1 MNLKLKQYRNYFNNF
16 KRTNEY
22 KELQSYLITKQLGLC
37 INCRNTI
44 ALNKYCHLY
53 HCLSLADLVLINRK
67 DLVINYN
74 NFYLSCNSC
83 NWKQSKNSNFNIL
96 KEDVL
101 KLLSLSEL
109 ARIVYL
115 RKYKLNIK
123 QLISNVFI
131 N

>member
-1 MNLKLKQYRNYFNNF
+1 MIKEYRNYFNNF

-22 KELQSYLITKQLGLC
+22 RELQSYLITKQLGLC
-37 INCRNTI
+37 INCKTLI
-44 ALNKYCHLY
+44 TLSKTTHLY
-53 HCLSLADLVLINRK
+53 HCLSLADLVIVNRK

-74 NFYLSCNSC
+74 NFYLSCNRC
-83 NWKQSKNSNFNIL
+83 NWKQSKNSNFNVL
-96 KEDVL
+96 KEDIL

-123 QLISNVFI
+123 QLINNAI